1 MIMLRIIFFYVNC
14 LYIEVDNLSLG
25 WYVEIIFLRIERVFK
40 NELFLVMILRSMYWF
55 FFGIVV
61 FLVYEDIIRE

>member
-25 WYVEIIFLRIERVFK
+25 WYVEIIFLRIKRVFK